1 MSRKDDFIPAND
13 LQFLTWLTMFE
24 KTLNENLEE
33 LGLTPEQVGFVT
45 DLREE
50 MESSISNLDR
60 ARREVREAMGLKRC
74 ARTAAE
80 NALRP
85 FVRTLHQNPA
95 MGSAI
100 RGALGLHEQTTHR
113 TRREMGTEAPALC
126 LEPFNGGVRVHFG
139 TDPGN
144 ERLNTRPKWAQATVI
159 FRKREGE
166 DKYTMVGCSTQS
178 PFYDT
183 IDEPA
188 IRVSYMARYQGRRGQ
203 GLGQQSREIAC
214 AAGGPCLE
222 AKPKVLAKAA

>member
-33 LGLTPEQVGFVT
+33 LGLTPEQVAFISE
-45 DLREE
+45 LREE
-50 MESSISNLDR
+50 TGLSLAALES
-60 ARREVREAMGLKRC
+60 ARVALRGAMGHKVTVR
-74 ARTAAE
+74 RSAE
-80 NALRP
+80 KALRP
-85 FVRTLHQNPA
+85 FVRALHDNPG
-95 MGSAI
+95 MTDSLRDG
-100 RGALGLHEQTTHR
+100 LGLNRQTTHR

-139 TDPGN
+139 TDPWN

-159 FRKREGE
+159 FRKKEGE

-203 GLGQQSREIAC
+203 GLGAESAEVAC
-214 AAGGPCLE
+214 AAGGPCVQE
-222 AKPKVLAKAA
+222 KPKALAKAA